1 MGRILLISRLAVR
14 DLRHRPVEAVLVLL
28 AITAASATLALGLVL
43 RGVTAAPSYQQ
54 TRDATRGPDVVATGV
69 PAGQLRAVT
78 AQARA
83 AGAATSRPYPVAS
96 VIMRAGGYTAG
107 VTAEGRPAA
116 PAALDRP
123 AIIQGSWVSPGG
135 VVVERSFAG
144 ALGISPGDHVT
155 LNGHRFTVAGIA
167 VTAASPPYPMTGFM
181 SHNPAL
187 GNDPG
192 LIWVTEAE
200 ARGLATP
207 AQPLS
212 YTLNAKTAD
221 AAQTRKLAGPNG
233 FQGYWTSSQAISAQD
248 AKELRNEQLV
258 LTAGSWLLSLLAVAS
273 VAVLVGGRM
282 AEQTRRVG
290 LLKAAGGTP
299 GLVTAVLL
307 AEYLILAVAA
317 AAAGLTTGRLAAPM
331 LTNLSFFSGLITTPA
346 APPVT
351 DTTIT
356 LVLAAAL
363 AVAVAATLVPAI
375 RASRTSTVSALADSA
390 RPPRRHAGLT
400 ALSARLPV
408 PLLLGLRL
416 AARRPRRTLLNMTT
430 VALTVTT
437 LVAVL
442 VYHAHTS
449 QQMPGA
455 LAATGGPPADPVG
468 QVMLVITAVLIILA
482 AINAI
487 FITWAT
493 VLDARHPSA
502 LARALG
508 TTPGQL
514 TTGLS
519 AAQLLPAIPGA
530 IIGIPAGIGLYA
542 AVSNGGGLTIP
553 PTSWITAAT
562 LGTLLALAAL
572 TAIPARLGA
581 RRPISGIL
589 QAETA

>member
-1 MGRILLISRLAVR
+1 MGRILLIGRLAVR
-14 DLRHRPVEAVLVLL
+14 DLRHRHVETVLVLL

-54 TRDATRGPDVVATGV
+54 TREVTRGPDVVATEV
-69 PAGQLRAVT
+69 PASQLRAVMT
-78 AQARA
+78 QARA
-83 AGAATSRPYPVAS
+83 AGAAISGPYPVAS

-107 VTAEGRPAA
+107 VTAEGRLAA
-116 PAALDRP
+116 PAAIDQP
-123 AIIQGSWVSPGG
+123 AVIQGSWVRPGE
-135 VVVERSFAG
+135 VVIERSFAD
-144 ALGISPGDHVT
+144 ALGIGPGDHVT
-155 LNGHRFTVAGIA
+155 VNGQKFAVAGIA
-167 VTAASPPYPMTGFM
+167 VTAASPPYPQTGFL
-181 SHNPAL
+181 SHNPVL

-192 LIWVTEAE
+192 LVWVTEAA
-200 ARGLATP
+200 ARDLATP
-207 AQPLS
+207 TQPLS
-212 YTLNAKTAD
+212 YTLNAKTAN
-221 AAQTRKLAGPNG
+221 AAQTQKLAGSTG
-233 FQGYWTSSQAISAQD
+233 FRSYWTSAQAISAQD

-290 LLKAAGGTP
+290 LLKAVGGTP
-299 GLVTAVLL
+299 GLVAAVLL

-317 AAAGLTTGRLAAPM
+317 AAAGLIAGRLTAPM
-331 LTNLSFFSGLITTPA
+331 LTNLSFFTGLITAPA

-351 DTTIT
+351 GTTIA
-356 LVLAAAL
+356 LVLAAAI
-363 AVAVAATLVPAI
+363 AVAAVATLVPAI
-375 RASRTSTVSALADSA
+375 RASRTSTVRALADSA
-390 RPPRRHAGLT
+390 RPPRRHAVLT

-416 AARRPRRTLLNMTT
+416 AARRPRRTLLNMAT

-437 LVAVL
+437 LIAVL

-449 QQMPGA
+449 RQIPGA

-468 QVMLVITAVLIILA
+468 QVMLVITAALVILA
-482 AINAI
+482 AINAV

-502 LARALG
+502 LARAFG

-514 TTGLS
+514 ATSLS

-542 AVSNGGGLTIP
+542 AVSNGGALTIP
-553 PTSWITAAT
+553 PMSWIAAAA
-562 LGTLLALAAL
+562 LGTLLAVAGL

-581 RRPISGIL
+581 RRPISSIL
-589 QAETA
+589 QAELA

>member
-1 MGRILLISRLAVR
+1 
-14 DLRHRPVEAVLVLL
+14 
-28 AITAASATLALGLVL
+28 
-43 RGVTAAPSYQQ
+43 
-54 TRDATRGPDVVATGV
+54 VVATGV